1 MCGFFIIFVVLN
13 NSYMEFK
20 KVDLNF
26 DLKGLDGAPIKDA
39 NAAKLIANLLAS
51 TVEGD
56 ARKLWPI
63 VLKLQA
69 GEVLELNEEDA
80 TALDSFIADHPGL
93 SILAKGQILSVI

>member
-1 MCGFFIIFVVLN
+1 
-13 NSYMEFK
+13 MEFK
-20 KVDLNF
+20 KVNLNF

-69 GEVLELNEEDA
+69 CEELELNEEDA
-80 TALDSFIADHPGL
+80 VALEEFIATHTGL